1 MDVTATRC
9 KEPSW
14 SVQKAC
20 WTRIF
25 ETFEIVVFEMSLKFT
40 SKQLDNK
47 TTVFWL
53 VGRLQTARWRLTLG
67 SKRFELNPL
76 ASSTSVNY
84 LSEFQHKTN
93 GSNRTKVCKAQN
105 RPLRSGEDPFWLSF
119 GQGEHGV
126 TQFGWR
132 HGSASPLLGRLYLQP
147 RYFQLLGF
155 VTIVA
160 DLVTHTHTQL
170 TSRTQTFC
178 FLYWLCRFTLE
189 FFSLDGHFGLCR
201 CCVLLSVWANSQF
214 SHAVFTEIE

>member
-1 MDVTATRC
+1 MQGTVVIRSKSLLNTNIWNFWNR
-9 KEPSW
+9 
-14 SVQKAC
+14 
-20 WTRIF
+20 
-25 ETFEIVVFEMSLKFT
+25 VFEMSLKFT

>member
-1 MDVTATRC
+1 MQGTVVIRSKSLLNTNIWNIWNR
-9 KEPSW
+9 
-14 SVQKAC
+14 
-20 WTRIF
+20 
-25 ETFEIVVFEMSLKFT
+25 VFEMSLKFT

-105 RPLRSGEDPFWLSF
+105 RPLRSGEEPFWLSF

>member
-1 MDVTATRC
+1 MTATQC

-25 ETFEIVVFEMSLKFT
+25 ETFEIEF
-40 SKQLDNK
+40 SKCHWNLLRNNSITKRQFSD
-47 TTVFWL
+47 WSA
-53 VGRLQTARWRLTLG
+53 GCRRQDGAWPWAA
-67 SKRFELNPL
+67 KRFELNPL

-84 LSEFQHKTN
+84 LSEIQHKTN

-105 RPLRSGEDPFWLSF
+105 RPLRSGEEPFWLSF